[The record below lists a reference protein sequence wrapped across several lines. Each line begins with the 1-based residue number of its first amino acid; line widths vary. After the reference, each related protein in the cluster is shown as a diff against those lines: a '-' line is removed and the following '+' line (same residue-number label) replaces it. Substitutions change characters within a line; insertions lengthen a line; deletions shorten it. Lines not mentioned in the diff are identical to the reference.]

1 MPAQTYAAPPTP
13 WSRRL
18 AEPTIHPSA
27 YVHSFSNLIGDVRVG
42 AQVLI
47 APGTSIRADEGS
59 PFYIGDGSNI
69 QDGVVIHGLEQ
80 GRVIGEDGQP
90 YSVWIGKNTSI
101 AHMALIHGPAYI
113 GNNCFIGFR
122 STVFNARVGDGC
134 IIMLHCLIQDVEIP
148 PGKYVRS
155 GSIITNQAEA
165 DRLPDVQDSD
175 AKFAQHVIGINQALL
190 EGYHCSENLVCIA
203 PIRNELMQA
212 RASGSS
218 SSLANGHNG
227 SGSLL
232 SPEVVE
238 QVRALLAQGYR
249 VGLEYADPRRF
260 RVSSWQSEGPILGT
274 HEAEVVQS
282 LEALLAAHRGE
293 YVRLLG
299 IDPKAKR
306 RVLEQIIQTPEG
318 PATPSGSSGRLS
330 VAMPGSSRG
339 EWRLEE
345 EIQSLVAQG
354 YRVGLEVADAR
365 RYRTSSWQ
373 TLGTFS
379 GSVQEILTAVRA
391 ALAEHAGEYVR
402 LLGIDPKAKRR
413 VLEKVIQTPKG
424 QVGSSP
430 AEAGA
435 ATSTTSASGAGD
447 SSSPDLELQEEVHR
461 LLAQGYR
468 IGYEYADER
477 RFKTSSWQSGP
488 VLRASRGPEVLAELR
503 AALAEHQGHYVRLL
517 GIDLKGK
524 KRVYERLIQTPSG
537 KPPTSAPA
545 AQGAP
550 VAAVSPPSTPR
561 RLSSE
566 VVSQVQQLLSQGYR
580 IGTEHADKRRFRTS
594 SWQSCS
600 PIEAT
605 QLDQVVAALEACL
618 EEHRGEYVRLLGID
632 PKSKR
637 RVLEQIIQT
646 P

>member
-101 AHMALIHGPAYI
+101 AHMALIHGPAYV

-318 PATPSGSSGRLS
+318 PATPSGGRLS

-477 RFKTSSWQSGP
+477 RFKNSSWQSGP

-517 GIDLKGK
+517 GIDPKGK

-566 VVSQVQQLLSQGYR
+566 VVAQVQQLLSQGYR